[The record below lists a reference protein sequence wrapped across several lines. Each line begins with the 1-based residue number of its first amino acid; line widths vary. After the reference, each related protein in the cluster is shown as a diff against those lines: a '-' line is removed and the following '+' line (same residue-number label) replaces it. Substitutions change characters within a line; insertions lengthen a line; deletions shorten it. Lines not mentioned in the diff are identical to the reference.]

1 MELKEPLVPIEPTVP
16 KDRGHTK
23 APDTNFVSFGG
34 TRAVRSAATRW
45 LRREGGFGACFEK

>member
-16 KDRGHTK
+16 KDRGLTK